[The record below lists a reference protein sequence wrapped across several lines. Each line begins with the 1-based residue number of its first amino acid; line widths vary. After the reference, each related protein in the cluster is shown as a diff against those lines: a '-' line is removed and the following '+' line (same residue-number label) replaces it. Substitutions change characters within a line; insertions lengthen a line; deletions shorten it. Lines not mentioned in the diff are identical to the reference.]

1 MHKITK
7 ALINGIGTSPY
18 YVGQTPD
25 DMLQTFQNEYLTK
38 SGYIDSIV
46 YGVPIRN
53 GRPIP
58 WITYSCLDYL
68 ERIIP
73 SDYKVVEF
81 GGGFSTLYWALRGNP
96 ITFFESDPGWEITIN
111 NGVDLLDPTQRA
123 KCLPMF
129 RQSIALEKSLLD
141 ELKKLYLIENNVE
154 VKNVKIE
161 ISQFLTDKIN
171 GSELIMIDGILR
183 NYLLELC
190 ANSKF
195 KGVIVLDNA
204 DRKEYTKGISELES
218 KGWIQTSFSGI
229 GPINPYGWTTSVFH
243 INK

>member
-1 MHKITK
+1 MRFAAEN
-7 ALINGIGTSPY
+7 ALAEVEKDPESKLVFDAYTRGVNA
-18 YVGQTPD
+18 
-25 DMLQTFQNEYLTK
+25 
-38 SGYIDSIV
+38 YIDGLTQAELPLE
-46 YGVPIRN
+46 YKLLGVQPERWSNIR
-53 GRPIP
+53 
-58 WITYSCLDYL
+58 S
-68 ERIIP
+68 
-73 SDYKVVEF
+73 
-81 GGGFSTLYWALRGNP
+81 ALLLKMMARNLSSG
-96 ITFFESDPGWEITIN
+96 TEI
-111 NGVDLLDPTQRA
+111 DLSLTNA
-123 KCLPMF
+123 KSVFLP
-129 RQSIALEKSLLD
+129 D